1 MALKKSVS
9 ELVAAAEARIERLT
23 PEQARQLL
31 EDPDVRFVDIRDV
44 RELKREG
51 TVPGALHAP
60 RGMLEFWVDPD
71 SPYHRDVFATGNK
84 FVLYCASAW
93 RSALAAKAL
102 QEMGFGPVAHIGGG
116 FTAWKEAE
124 QPIEPV
130 EKKA

>member
-23 PEQARQLL
+23 PDQARALL
-31 EDPDVRFVDIRDV
+31 DDPDVRFVDIRDV

-71 SPYHRDVFATGNK
+71 SPYHKADFASGQR
-84 FVLYCASAW
+84 FVLFCALGH
-93 RSALAAKAL
+93 RSALATAQL
-102 QEMGFGPVAHIGGG
+102 MDMGFGPVCDIEGG
-116 FTAWKEAE
+116 FAGWRSVGGK
-124 QPIEPV
+124 IE
-130 EKKA
+130 EKS

>member
-71 SPYHRDVFATGNK
+71 SPYHKADFAA
-84 FVLYCASAW
+84 ASASSCSAPSATAPPSPPPSSW
-93 RSALAAKAL
+93 IWGLGRSA
-102 QEMGFGPVAHIGGG
+102 IS
-116 FTAWKEAE
+116 KEALKRG
-124 QPIEPV
+124 V
-130 EKKA
+130 ARAGRSRGRVNS

>member
-23 PEQARQLL
+23 PDQARALL
-31 EDPDVRFVDIRDV
+31 DDPDVRFVDIRDV

-71 SPYHRDVFATGNK
+71 SPYHKADFASGQR
-84 FVLYCASAW
+84 FVLFCALGH
-93 RSALAAKAL
+93 RSALATAQL
-102 QEMGFGPVAHIGGG
+102 MDMGFGPVCDIEGG
-116 FTAWKEAE
+116 FAGWRSVGGK
-124 QPIEPV
+124 IEG
-130 EKKA
+130 KS

>member
-71 SPYHRDVFATGNK
+71 SPYHKADFASGQR
-84 FVLYCASAW
+84 FV
-93 RSALAAKAL
+93 
-102 QEMGFGPVAHIGGG
+102 
-116 FTAWKEAE
+116 
-124 QPIEPV
+124 
-130 EKKA
+130 